1 MSGTGSA
8 NNQNRPGARS
18 RRRQLRTGLAG
29 GTLLSLG
36 WIITAPGLGLG
47 QAARA
52 ATSPPGPTCSSAQ
65 LAATANASGHDI
77 AGYTLGGSA
86 AGYRYELDS
95 PGLLPVGDP
104 QQGNITE
111 LDVPYARENVSSGP
125 LVASLGSA
133 AYPGDTAAGVGSAL
147 GEFGFKGVPNDP
159 VLASAAYPPSPSSPA
174 SSSYP
179 TSSEPSTVN
188 AGAARAAA
196 DQNGGTSEASV
207 SSYSLASGATQ
218 EAGGGPAQ
226 SDAAVHLGAACV
238 DSVSDAV
245 ASGIVVAGIIH
256 IASVSGSA
264 QAMSD
269 GIKAVPAAALHVGNV
284 TVAGLAAYIDQN
296 GVHLAGQQPVGYGV
310 VAGVQAA
317 LDAALKNDGIT
328 IKVLNPQTLV
338 TGADATVTSGGLDI
352 VVQRTLPAIGVPGVP
367 AITVPGQAPIPLGT
381 PGAPVR
387 YQVTLGEAQASVFA
401 TTAPAPGSLASASPT
416 GSTGGPS
423 SSSAASASSSS
434 PGAPIGSTSGGTT
447 LSASPSPGSP
457 SGVSGPGSGLA
468 SDSGSPGS
476 SPVPAGWVIIGVLV
490 AIMAAAPLLGY
501 ARWQLLEGRI

>member
-8 NNQNRPGARS
+8 NSQNRPGARS
-18 RRRQLRTGLAG
+18 LRRQLRTGLAG
-29 GTLLSLG
+29 GALLSLG

-52 ATSPPGPTCSSAQ
+52 ATSAPAPTCSPAQ
-65 LAATANASGHDI
+65 LAATANASGQDI
-77 AGYTLGGSA
+77 AGYALGGSA
-86 AGYRYELDS
+86 AGYRYELGS
-95 PGLLPVGDP
+95 PGLLPVGDA
-104 QQGNITE
+104 QKGNITE
-111 LDVPYARENVSSGP
+111 LDVPYARETVSSGP

-179 TSSEPSTVN
+179 ASSEPSTVN
-188 AGAARAAA
+188 AGAAQAAA
-196 DQNGGTSEASV
+196 DLNGGTSEASV

-218 EAGGGPAQ
+218 QAGGGPAQ
-226 SDAAVHLGAACV
+226 SNAAVHLGAACV
-238 DSVSDAV
+238 DSTSQAV
-245 ASGIVVAGIIH
+245 ASGIVVAGIVD
-256 IASVSGSA
+256 IASVSGTA

-269 GIKAVPAAALHVGNV
+269 GIKAVPAATLHVGDV
-284 TVAGLAAYIDQN
+284 TVAGLAGYIDPN

-310 VAGVQAA
+310 VNAVQAA
-317 LDAALKNDGIT
+317 LNAALQADGIT
-328 IKVLNPQTLV
+328 IKLLSPETTVD
-338 TGADATVTSGGLDI
+338 GANGTVSSGGVDI
-352 VVQRTLPAIGVPGVP
+352 VVQRTLPATGAPGTAV
-367 AITVPGQAPIPLGT
+367 TVPDQAPIPLST
-381 PGAPVR
+381 PPVPVR
-387 YQVTLGEAQASVFA
+387 YEVTLGEAQASVFA
-401 TTAPAPGSLASASPT
+401 TTAPAPGSLASTSPT
-416 GSTGGPS
+416 ASTGGSS
-423 SSSAASASSSS
+423 SSSAASASSSL
-434 PGAPIGSTSGGTT
+434 PGAPIGSTSGGAT

-457 SGVSGPGSGLA
+457 SGVSGQGAPG
-468 SDSGSPGS
+468 SGSPGS